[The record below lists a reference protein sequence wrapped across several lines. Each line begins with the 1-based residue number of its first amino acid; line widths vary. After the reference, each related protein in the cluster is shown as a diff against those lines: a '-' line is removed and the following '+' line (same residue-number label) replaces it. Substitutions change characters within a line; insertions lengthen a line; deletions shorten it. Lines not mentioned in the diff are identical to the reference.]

1 MVGPLVSASQSA
13 TASAYLLAFADAPAE
28 PLLVRLNAE
37 QRALV
42 ILTLAALVLVGAF
55 LIAIAY
61 LGARH
66 VRRLARKPAAHM
78 APSGQQQPTVAAP
91 KLKTADDES

>member
-13 TASAYLLAFADAPAE
+13 TVRAYLLAFADAPAE
-28 PLLVRLNAE
+28 PLFARLSRE
-37 QRALV
+37 QRATV
-42 ILTLAALVLVGAF
+42 ILAFAALVLVGVF

-66 VRRLARKPAAHM
+66 VRRLARKPATRT
-78 APSGQQQPTVAAP
+78 APTGQQLPTVTAP
-91 KLKTADDES
+91 KVKTADDEA